1 MRVEAVWAVLTAVI
15 LAPTSAMAQDGAIA
29 GRVLDVA
36 GDTLPGVTI
45 EAGGSALAEPRVA
58 VTDRQGLY
66 RDAREGYRRFLALT
80 NFESSFA
87 EKLGFIFGVARRR
100 HADRED
106 PWRRL
111 RTAGYLGLCI
121 TENKTYNPLRAR
133 EYCTRALDYGED
145 DPIAHFL
152 LGNINRDLFNL
163 YPSCDYLVAAARSYD
178 RMLSLN
184 EFLAES
190 GNARN
195 YLEQITGILP
205 QLGC

>member
-1 MRVEAVWAVLTAVI
+1 M
-15 LAPTSAMAQDGAIA
+15 
-29 GRVLDVA
+29 
-36 GDTLPGVTI
+36 
-45 EAGGSALAEPRVA
+45 
-58 VTDRQGLY
+58 
-66 RDAREGYRRFLALT
+66 
-80 NFESSFA
+80 
-87 EKLGFIFGVARRR
+87 
-100 HADRED
+100 
-106 PWRRL
+106 
-111 RTAGYLGLCI
+111 
-121 TENKTYNPLRAR
+121 RAR

-163 YPSCDYLVAAARSYD
+163 HQSCDYLIAAARSYD

-205 QLGC
+205 RLGC